1 MCHLPG
7 ESYVRSFFRARGF
20 TEEQE
25 ERYLNPTEA
34 DLYDPLLLINMDEGV
49 TMLKKHLDNDSI
61 IYLVVDCDCDG
72 VCSSAII
79 YNYIKDIYP
88 RAQIVWDMH
97 EGKQHGVELKKVP
110 KEANLVLIPD
120 AGSNQY
126 EEHKSLREDGYDVLV
141 LDHHLCDKL
150 SEDACVINNQMGDY
164 PNRDL
169 SGAGVVYKFV
179 KYFDSKYGYDFANKY
194 LDLAA
199 IGITGDVM
207 DLTNLETRYILKNG
221 LSNLQN
227 FGVKRF
233 VFKQS
238 FSIGS
243 VDELTPTDVS
253 FYITPLINAII
264 RVGTMSE
271 KETLFKAFITGPQD
285 REPSTKRGAKPGDTE
300 VVADKAARIAT
311 NAKNHQN
318 KMKDES
324 VAMLQLKIE
333 KEDLNSNKILL
344 IPLDY
349 YESKMV
355 NPNLTGLIAMKL
367 CQDYNKPT
375 ILVRECDDRI
385 YKGSLRVNS
394 FSPLSNFKDFCE
406 GSGLVEYAQGR
417 VWPAISLPLTSGVAI
432 CG

>member
-1 MCHLPG
+1 MNYTINEKMYHLPG

-25 ERYLNPTEA
+25 EKYLNPTET
-34 DLYDPLLLINMDEGV
+34 DLYDPLLLVNMDEGV

-88 RAQIVWDMH
+88 RAQIMWDMH

-164 PNRDL
+164 PNRGL

-199 IGITGDVM
+199 IGI
-207 DLTNLETRYILKNG
+207 K
-221 LSNLQN
+221 
-227 FGVKRF
+227 
-233 VFKQS
+233 
-238 FSIGS
+238 
-243 VDELTPTDVS
+243 
-253 FYITPLINAII
+253 
-264 RVGTMSE
+264 
-271 KETLFKAFITGPQD
+271 
-285 REPSTKRGAKPGDTE
+285 
-300 VVADKAARIAT
+300 
-311 NAKNHQN
+311 
-318 KMKDES
+318 
-324 VAMLQLKIE
+324 
-333 KEDLNSNKILL
+333 
-344 IPLDY
+344 
-349 YESKMV
+349 
-355 NPNLTGLIAMKL
+355 
-367 CQDYNKPT
+367 
-375 ILVRECDDRI
+375 
-385 YKGSLRVNS
+385 
-394 FSPLSNFKDFCE
+394 
-406 GSGLVEYAQGR
+406 
-417 VWPAISLPLTSGVAI
+417 
-432 CG
+432 